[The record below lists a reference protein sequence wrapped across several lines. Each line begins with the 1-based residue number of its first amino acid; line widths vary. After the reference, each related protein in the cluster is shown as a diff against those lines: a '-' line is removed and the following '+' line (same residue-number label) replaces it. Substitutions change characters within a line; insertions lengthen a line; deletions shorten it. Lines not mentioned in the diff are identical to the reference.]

1 MPSNGLSPNRPKGI
15 WYGMVSDSLLAS
27 TFLLHSCPSGLV
39 IIAFACAQTHTDVE
53 VVDRIL
59 CLSWL
64 ETYLDTFKIDAQLE
78 ITVPFS
84 AQKKKW
90 LSFGPFL
97 YHGEEWSASILSL
110 ATENYF
116 LG

>member
-1 MPSNGLSPNRPKGI
+1 MPSNGLSPDRPKGI

-39 IIAFACAQTHTDVE
+39 IIAFACAQTHTDLE

-78 ITVPFS
+78 ITVAFS
-84 AQKKKW
+84 ALYNR

-97 YHGEEWSASILSL
+97 NHGEEWSASILSL
-110 ATENYF
+110 ATENCY

>member
-1 MPSNGLSPNRPKGI
+1 
-15 WYGMVSDSLLAS
+15 MVSDSLLAS

-39 IIAFACAQTHTDVE
+39 IIAFACAQTHTDLE

-78 ITVPFS
+78 ITVAFS
-84 AQKKKW
+84 A
-90 LSFGPFL
+90 LSSSKSLFDQSL
-97 YHGEEWSASILSL
+97 VQQVVLRILS
-110 ATENYF
+110 
-116 LG
+116 

>member
-1 MPSNGLSPNRPKGI
+1 MPSNGLSPDRPKGI

-39 IIAFACAQTHTDVE
+39 IIAFACAQTHTDLE

-97 YHGEEWSASILSL
+97 NHGEEWSASILSL